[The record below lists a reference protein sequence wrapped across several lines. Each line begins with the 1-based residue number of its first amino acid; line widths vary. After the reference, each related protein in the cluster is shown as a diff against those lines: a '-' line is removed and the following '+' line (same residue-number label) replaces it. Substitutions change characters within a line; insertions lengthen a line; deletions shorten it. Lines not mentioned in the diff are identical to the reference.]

1 MKECNITYWFTKR
14 DSSYPSSL
22 EEKAMNMLNSL
33 QETRISWYHVWPNRI
48 ARWCSFARMEYK
60 IKGDPMVARL
70 KDILP
75 LCLTRQRVWA
85 RAGFLVFILLA
96 SLIGNAEAQNFH
108 NAGIYKNPGKFRVRG
123 QATGLPDTVGGTF
136 EYFGADTQQVI
147 AKNFEHLLLT
157 GNGSIK
163 QTSADTKILNS
174 VAVADGVRFQ
184 VVSSTLALEKT
195 IGRITQE
202 DGLISGRVTK
212 SVDFNTPSD
221 SLDFGGIGIS
231 IRSNGSTLGTT
242 GIVRMSDSSKTSSD
256 GKKSIK
262 RWYQINPA
270 NTNGLNGTM
279 YFRYAKDELAGQ
291 DSMLL
296 EIWRSPDAG
305 ATWRR
310 QHTLRNSGHTL
321 VRTGKYLQGMW
332 TAADVNNLLG
342 RANYEFD
349 PDSIL
354 AISSDSLKGKSNKP
368 LDSLFIAQI
377 TDIYGNPIAGVQV
390 RFEITGAP
398 LSASGQGL
406 SDTLARTDSLGKAST
421 QLKLGNK
428 TGRYVV
434 SAQLESG
441 STIHV
446 VFYGYAESC
455 INSFA
460 CQPAPIQD
468 SIRQVVGPFIVEAL
482 DDGNSSMPNSGVRFS
497 VTPPPGS
504 SASTQTFIQ
513 ADTMTDASGN
523 ARAIVRLGEKVGIY
537 TIEVRSRENETVITT
552 FKVQAT
558 HGFAALAWKDTII
571 RQDTV
576 GRMMPQFT
584 YAVTDGDTNAVP
596 NRTVRFALMRPDSS
610 IADSA
615 FVATDSLGQAKA
627 NFSYGNFAGTYIV
640 SAQDINLTGSER
652 FYICTAVRGLARM
665 LAQYSGDAQVGQ
677 IGDRLR
683 PFVVQVTDAGGN
695 LVPNTA
701 VNFSIVSRTDTL
713 TKLDSLTAYLDT
725 TDASGRASTSLTLG
739 NRPGRY
745 TVRASIAG
753 VKDTSF
759 IAYAIMLYADVNND
773 NYRNIADLTAII
785 DHVIGRKILTGYNF
799 NKADMYPRSSNGT
812 TSDGLVDIRDVQVCR
827 DSLLTA
833 GWDPTRDWLTT
844 PMSPLFKGE
853 GVASLAGVSAPISMS
868 LTDSCYIQTTY
879 IGSRFLLKNTI
890 PVKGLQVIIYLKN
903 PVALDATDLIF
914 PRAKM
919 MTANVKSVGKEVN
932 IILWNYTNTPIGP
945 VQEGDTAI
953 FRLPVQLTDSNVDSM
968 KVVVSTGVNNDVSM
982 IGSKQTDI
990 RNMIPRDWMLYQNY
1004 PNPFNPSTTIEFDVP
1019 ETMGKIPRVAVQIFN
1034 ILGQKVTTIERG
1046 IHDAGRYS
1054 IRWDGMSENGTRVAT
1069 GVYFYRLLAG
1079 DYISTKK
1086 MVMMK

>member
-1 MKECNITYWFTKR
+1 
-14 DSSYPSSL
+14 
-22 EEKAMNMLNSL
+22 MNMLNSL

-75 LCLTRQRVWA
+75 LCPTRQRVWA
-85 RAGFLVFILLA
+85 RAGFLVCILLA
-96 SLIGNAEAQNFH
+96 SLIGNAEAQDFH
-108 NAGIYKNPGKFRVRG
+108 NAGTYKNSGKFRVRG

-147 AKNFEHLLLT
+147 AKNFDHLLLT
-157 GNGSIK
+157 GNGSTK
-163 QTSADTKILNS
+163 QTLANVNILNS
-174 VAVADGVRFQ
+174 VAVADGVRFK
-184 VVSSTLALEKT
+184 VVSSKTMTLEK
-195 IGRITQE
+195 IAGRITQE

-221 SLDFGGIGIS
+221 SSDFGGIGLS
-231 IRSNGSTLGTT
+231 VRSHGSTLGTT
-242 GIVRMSDSSKTSSD
+242 GIVRLSDSSKTSSN

-270 NTNGLNGTM
+270 DTNGLNGTM

-291 DSMLL
+291 DSLSL
-296 EIWRSPDAG
+296 DIWRSPDAG

-310 QHTLRNSGHTL
+310 QHTVRNSGHTL
-321 VRTGKYLQGMW
+321 VRTGNYLQGMW

-349 PDSIL
+349 PDSMSRVT
-354 AISSDSLKGKSNKP
+354 AKNDTGKTH
-368 LDSLFIAQI
+368 QI
-377 TDIYGNPIAGVQV
+377 RTVMARVTDVYGNPIENATVNFVIATQPVG
-390 RFEITGAP
+390 
-398 LSASGQGL
+398 ASGTSL
-406 SDTLARTDSLGKAST
+406 MPSATTDSLGNVST
-421 QLKLGNK
+421 QLTIGSKRG
-428 TGRYVV
+428 TYIVIAQVV
-434 SAQLESG
+434 SVPTAIDTFYVEASG
-441 STIHV
+441 ITLLSV
-446 VFYGYAESC
+446 VTNNQS
-455 INSFA
+455 
-460 CQPAPIQD
+460 D
-468 SIRQVVGPFIVEAL
+468 SIKTTSNFNVLTL
-482 DDGNSSMPNSGVRFS
+482 DDGGFAAPGTKVSLKIVGAPTNAVGQQVIDTI
-497 VTPPPGS
+497 VTTDVNGQ
-504 SASTQTFIQ
+504 ASTRIRRG
-513 ADTMTDASGN
+513 S
-523 ARAIVRLGEKVGIY
+523 KVGAYIVQVSS
-537 TIEVRSRENETVITT
+537 TEADSTKSFT
-552 FKVQAT
+552 FTAT
-558 HGFAALAWKDTII
+558 HGFAALAWKDTLI
-571 RQDTV
+571 RQDTI

-610 IADSA
+610 IADST
-615 FVATDSLGQAKA
+615 FVTTDSLGQAKA

-640 SAQDINLTGSER
+640 SAQDINLAGSER

-665 LAQYSGDAQVGQ
+665 LAQYSGDAQIGQ

-695 LVPNTA
+695 LVPNTV
-701 VNFSIVSRTDTL
+701 VNFSIVSRTDML

-725 TDASGRASTSLTLG
+725 TDAFGRASTSLTLG

-753 VKDTSF
+753 AKDTSF

-812 TSDGLVDIRDVQVCR
+812 TGDALIDIRDVQVCL

-853 GVASLAGVSAPISMS
+853 GVASLAGVSAPISIS
-868 LTDSCYIQTTY
+868 LTDSCYVQTTY

-903 PVALDATDLIF
+903 PVALDTTDLIF

-919 MTANVKSVGKEVN
+919 MTANVKSVGKEVS

-953 FRLPVQLTDSNVDSM
+953 FRLPVQLTNSNVDSM
-968 KVVVSTGVNNDVSM
+968 KVIVSTGVNNDVSM

-990 RNMIPRDWMLYQNY
+990 RNMIPRNWMLYQNY

-1019 ETMGKIPRVAVQIFN
+1019 EIAGKIPRVAVQIFN

-1054 IRWDGMSENGTRVAT
+1054 IRWDGMSENGARVAS

-1079 DYISTKK
+1079 DYTSTKK
-1086 MVMMK
+1086 MVLMK